1 MKPASGGAERAPILP
16 VMKIVFAGTP
26 EFAATAL
33 KALLDAGPEAS
44 FSVVAAYTQP
54 DRPAG
59 RGMKLTASAVKQ
71 LALSC
76 GIPVFQP
83 LTLKTPEAQA
93 ELAALDADLMV
104 VAAYGLILP
113 QAVLNIPHTVGG
125 YGCLNIHAS
134 LLPRWRGAAPIHR
147 AILAGDA
154 RTGVAIMQMEA
165 GLDTGP
171 VLLETFTAIGQTETT
186 GQLHDRLATLGSEAI
201 VHVLT
206 RLARGFELAAAAQ
219 PSQGITYAHK
229 VTAEEAQIDWSASA
243 VEIDRT
249 IRAFNPAPGAW
260 TVWRGEKLKAWA
272 SALVSVPSCVG
283 SEPGVVLAAEGERLL
298 VCCGSSVLA
307 ITEIQRP
314 GGKRMAVSAWIK
326 GGGHPAVGERLGSST
341 TSALEERPRPR

>member
-1 MKPASGGAERAPILP
+1 MR
-16 VMKIVFAGTP
+16 VVFAGTP
-26 EFAATAL
+26 EFAAVAL
-33 KALLDAGPEAS
+33 KALLDAGPDAG

-59 RGMKLTASAVKQ
+59 RGMKLTPSAVKQ
-71 LALSC
+71 LALAR
-76 GIPVFQP
+76 GVPVLQP
-83 LTLKTPEAQA
+83 PTLRTPEAQA
-93 ELAALDADLMV
+93 ELAALAPDLMV

-113 QAVLNIPHTVGG
+113 QAVLDIPRKSGG

-171 VLLETFTAIGQTETT
+171 VLLETFTSIGPRETT
-186 GQLHDRLATLGSEAI
+186 GQLHDRIAQLGAEAI

-206 RLARGFELAAAAQ
+206 QLARGKELAAAPQ
-219 PSQGITYAHK
+219 PALGITYAHK
-229 VTAEEAQIDWSASA
+229 ITPEEAEVDWTASA
-243 VEIDRT
+243 VTIDRQ

-260 TVWRGEKLKAWA
+260 TTWRGEKLKLWA
-272 SALVSVPSCVG
+272 SELVPVPSCLG
-283 SEPGVVLAAEGERLL
+283 SAPGTVMAAEGEHLL
-298 VCCGSSVLA
+298 VSCEASVLA

-314 GGKRMAVSAWIK
+314 GGKRMPVSAWLA
-326 GGGHPAVGERLGSST
+326 GSARPGVGEMLGR
-341 TSALEERPRPR
+341 AAAGDGAAPG